1 MRKITWDHIS
11 IELTRKCQLKCRHCF
26 RGKAENKEISI
37 ETLDNFLKNT
47 EIIGMLHF
55 TGGEPTL
62 ALDQMEYIV
71 DKLNEYRIP
80 LFKLQLVTNGYEKS
94 ERFVE
99 IIKKFNEIIH
109 ICHKYGRNNGEDVP
123 NIASYLVVCVS
134 CDRYHKEQNYD
145 PNEAVKFY
153 KEKLKGYAKVTQF
166 TDGNVPSA
174 MGNAKNLPEAINIQM
189 SSDKIKRQI
198 EYLTKD
204 HKPMCPYGR
213 TYNLVHENQIYCVC
227 EMYMDIFGKIMTYDK
242 SDREFYM
249 NDKTSDFICNV
260 NTTLDIL
267 SDIEK
272 YNIGK
277 MSCLDKMKI
286 TANEQRDGKFL
297 MKMAQETW
305 KSDMALAMQ
314 GYEGS
319 NAYDNLV
326 DLLADKHVFDPNE
339 YDDRDSSK
347 YLSAAPMDV
356 PFLTDE
362 MIENYKKEILADDEV
377 YKYDV

>member
-26 RGKAENKEISI
+26 RGEAENKEISI

-55 TGGEPTL
+55 SGGEPTL
-62 ALDQMEYIV
+62 ALNQMEFIV

-80 LFKLQLVTNGYEKS
+80 IFKLQIITNGYEKS
-94 ERFVE
+94 ERLVE
-99 IIKKFNEIIH
+99 IVKKFNEIIH
-109 ICHKYGRNNGEDVP
+109 TCHKYGRNNGKDVP

-134 CDRYHKEQNYD
+134 CDRYHKEQNYN

-166 TDGNVPSA
+166 MDGDIPVA
-174 MGNAKNLPEAINIQM
+174 KGNGKNLSESINIQLP
-189 SSDKIKRQI
+189 SDKIKRQI

-227 EMYMDIFGKIMTYDK
+227 EMYIDIFGRIMTYDT
-242 SDREFYM
+242 SNREFHL
-249 NDKTSDFICNV
+249 NDTSDFVCNV

-277 MSCLDKMKI
+277 INCLDKMKI
-286 TANEQRDGKFL
+286 LANEKRNVKVQIKF
-297 MKMAQETW
+297 MQEIW
-305 KSDMALAMQ
+305 KYNLALSMQ
-314 GYEGS
+314 GYQEN
-319 NAYDNLV
+319 NAYDALI
-326 DLLADKHVFDPNE
+326 DLLADKHIFDPDE
-339 YDDRDSSK
+339 YKDRDTSK
-347 YLSAAPMDV
+347 YLSISPMDIQ
-356 PFLTDE
+356 FLTEE
-362 MIENYKKEILADDEV
+362 MIENYKKQILTDNEV